1 MQTFVDMRTEGVGVR
16 YRGKYVD
23 VLYERPL
30 KSRNH
35 SFSAFVVGQ
44 PYQAVE
50 SISICCLLRSLKPG
64 PFKFLP

>member
-1 MQTFVDMRTEGVGVR
+1 MQTVVVMRTEGVGGVR

-44 PYQAVE
+44 PYRTVE
-50 SISICCLLRSLKPG
+50 SISICCLLLGAK
-64 PFKFLP
+64 